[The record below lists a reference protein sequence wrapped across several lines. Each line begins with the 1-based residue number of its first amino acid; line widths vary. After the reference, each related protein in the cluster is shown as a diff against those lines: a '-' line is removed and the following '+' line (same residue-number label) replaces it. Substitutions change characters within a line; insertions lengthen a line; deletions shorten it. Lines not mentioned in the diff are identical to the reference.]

1 MRVRVCCINQI
12 LLPLYNILIHMI
24 ELAKLIEKHAEE
36 LHKKLHWDEV
46 NIDDWDKFT
55 DESKEKR
62 EVLATKEAILRLYIK
77 SRICVNE
84 NTIDSW
90 IDSIHEFEENTVDKL
105 LHNIT
110 NEEFI
115 DLCDELSEYEKT
127 SWGFADLYNSLYDND
142 VRRPLGQ
149 FQTPEHPASIMGHWL
164 DTDED
169 TTIVDIGSGTGV
181 LSLPAI
187 EYGSGTDITHIDV
200 DSTQLLISKL
210 NLIENTNKDIK
221 INSINK
227 DFLLYDNENKKATSY
242 ISNPPYTRKQ
252 DMNKSIKRRLKLWS
266 NANLNIKLS
275 EKTPLY
281 IYIISKMALDMKTG
295 ERASII
301 IPAEFLNTN
310 YGEQFKQILLEQF
323 TIHGMVNYDEKNSAF
338 EDALATSCILLLEK
352 QPQISNDSYITTLLI
367 DGSESPINVSKAIT
381 NPKEST
387 IDNTREIKQNE
398 LKPKDKW
405 RSLFGEELNIDTDSL
420 IELRDIST
428 SKRGISTGNHPFF
441 CLTDEDVK
449 EKYELEEETYSP
461 IVRKAQHLNSLS
473 LTFKNW
479 SQLQESGKDVW
490 VFDYDESTLPPN
502 AKKYVEEGE
511 ENDVHTGYTTSNRPN
526 WYGVD
531 YREPPDIFFKYMSRT
546 GEGRFV
552 YNELEVKNLNNLHGI
567 IFDDNISDEEIK
579 ALTLYLN
586 SELADKLLQAKGRIY
601 ADGLSKLEPNELK
614 EAPIIDIKSVDDESV
629 NRLADIF
636 EEYKDMQTLPK
647 DIDEEVK
654 LIIEESI

>member
-1 MRVRVCCINQI
+1 
-12 LLPLYNILIHMI
+12 MI
-24 ELAKLIEKHAEE
+24 ELAKSIEKHAEE
-36 LHKKLHWDEV
+36 LHKQLHWDEV
-46 NIDDWDKFT
+46 NIDNWDKFT

-90 IDSIHEFEENTVDKL
+90 VDSIHKFEENTVDKL

-210 NLIENTNKDIK
+210 NLIENKDIK

-227 DFLLYDNENKKATSY
+227 DYLLYNNENKKPKSY

-252 DMNKSIKRRLKLWS
+252 DMDKSIKRRLKLWS
-266 NANLNIKLS
+266 NANLDIKLS

-295 ERASII
+295 EKASII

-352 QPQISNDSYITTLLI
+352 QPQTSTDSSITTLLI
-367 DGSESPINVSKAIT
+367 NGTESPIDVSKAIT

-398 LKPKDKW
+398 LKPNDKW
-405 RSLFGEELNIDTDSL
+405 RSLFGEELNINTESL
-420 IELRDIST
+420 IELRDVST
-428 SKRGISTGNHPFF
+428 SKRGISTGNHSFF

-461 IVRKAQHLNSLS
+461 IVRKAQHLDSLS

-479 SQLQESGKDVW
+479 SQLQESGKEVW

-567 IFDDNISDEEIK
+567 IFDDNISDKEIK

-629 NRLADIF
+629 NRLANIF
-636 EEYKDMQTLPK
+636 DEYKDMQTLPK
-647 DIDEEVK
+647 HIDEEVK